1 MVTRT
6 ATDVLDDLTLLGM
19 ATRTKE
25 TPGLT
30 SADGVARHA
39 LRLSLFPHRTLP
51 AHLISEA
58 AWLRVVVFAPTA
70 RS

>member
-30 SADGVARHA
+30 SADMWPGTPYALACSLIRHS
-39 LRLSLFPHRTLP
+39 RRT
-51 AHLISEA
+51 
-58 AWLRVVVFAPTA
+58 
-70 RS
+70 